1 MSLPPE
7 RTPSRVQRKNWI
19 PKRSTLHSPRGYIV
33 AQAVG
38 GDLFFSPHSP
48 ITRCKVV

>member
-1 MSLPPE
+1 
-7 RTPSRVQRKNWI
+7 V
-19 PKRSTLHSPRGYIV
+19 GGVAV

-38 GDLFFSPHSP
+38 GDLFFSPHDP